1 MIMST
6 GIPAL
11 TVMKPPPYWTDLEW
25 VSNSNYPYVMQ
36 DINDFSYILG
46 DLEYAYLDL
55 DEDGVDELVLGWS
68 DDPYTDSDYSLLA
81 AVYAYIDGEV
91 KGLDQS
97 YYRTQVYL
105 CEDGIARV
113 YDSGGWLT
121 GGYSWYR
128 IVDGYENQFESLYY
142 TNFDES
148 GNLFDESGEALEI
161 THFVDGEETVTAG
174 TIDDVEE
181 MLAEIDATYPPEE
194 DISWESLL

>member
-1 MIMST
+1 
-6 GIPAL
+6 
-11 TVMKPPPYWTDLEW
+11 
-25 VSNSNYPYVMQ
+25 MQ

-161 THFVDGEETVTAG
+161 THFVDGEKTVTAG